1 MRIDSREESLRSVR
15 AGREESLSASVASDE
30 ESGFPALRG
39 SSDGFAVTWVVPRAF
54 VPRQKFFCFG
64 IFCSVSQKIK

>member
-39 SSDGFAVTWVVPRAF
+39 SSDGFAVTWVVPRYLRPKAEVF
-54 VPRQKFFCFG
+54 LLWDFLF
-64 IFCSVSQKIK
+64 S